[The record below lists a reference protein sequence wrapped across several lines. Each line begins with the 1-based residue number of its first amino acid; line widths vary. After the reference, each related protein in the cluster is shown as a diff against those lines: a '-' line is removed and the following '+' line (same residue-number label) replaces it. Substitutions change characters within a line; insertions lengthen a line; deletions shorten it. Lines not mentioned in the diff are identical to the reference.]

1 MMSNSTG
8 LLQPRLLS
16 RIAWLLAAI
25 VLVLLMAFCFFASSF
40 CITLLLAAFLAIL
53 IDPAVTYLER
63 WHVPRSASS
72 GIIIIAGM
80 LFFCFLTYASYN
92 RVSDLVDAMPQY
104 AERIREVIKPFS
116 QKIARVQETAGRL
129 NADTSPKKVAEVKIK
144 EPPSW
149 PSYIIRGVGPVWGA
163 IIIIG
168 VVPFLTFF
176 NLIRK
181 EQMNQRLSTTV
192 GAAIDVPQ
200 FLRRVTEMVR
210 GFAAGNFIIGAA
222 MAGVTV
228 LVLLGL
234 KVQGAVLLGIAS
246 GFLNLIP
253 FLGVILA
260 VLLPLAAAL
269 LQFDSAGPFAIIS
282 VTVIALHIISANFL
296 IPKIIGSRVSIGPVA
311 ATAGILFWGWLW
323 GLMGI
328 LLAVPLTAF
337 VKIVADCH
345 PSLIHISNLLAESP
359 RRVSPWIHSGQKT
372 VYKTIP
378 FIRKRFPTK
387 VKI

>member
-1 MMSNSTG
+1 
-8 LLQPRLLS
+8 
-16 RIAWLLAAI
+16 
-25 VLVLLMAFCFFASSF
+25 
-40 CITLLLAAFLAIL
+40 
-53 IDPAVTYLER
+53 
-63 WHVPRSASS
+63 
-72 GIIIIAGM
+72 
-80 LFFCFLTYASYN
+80 
-92 RVSDLVDAMPQY
+92 
-104 AERIREVIKPFS
+104 
-116 QKIARVQETAGRL
+116 
-129 NADTSPKKVAEVKIK
+129 
-144 EPPSW
+144 
-149 PSYIIRGVGPVWGA
+149 
-163 IIIIG
+163 
-168 VVPFLTFF
+168 
-176 NLIRK
+176 
-181 EQMNQRLSTTV
+181 MNQRLSTTV

-359 RRVSPWIHSGQKT
+359 RRVSPWIHSGQET